1 MTLKTNIIDFSKYF
15 EHSLLIGDYN
25 AKTSDLNDFLIPDE
39 NLLEIL
45 DIADDDELLKEFYDY
60 ENLLRCG
67 IPLLRYTQDKS
78 RPNKFGRRLL
88 ELCQNCSL
96 YIANSRICK
105 DKGID
110 KCTCKDSTVVDYLL
124 VLSSVFPLISEFE
137 ILDFNPLTS
146 DVHNII
152 HICLNS
158 SRKLENIVIYD
169 EVKPVEDHIKWDAR
183 KKDDFLQLV
192 LDDPENKL
200 GEILTKLNLING
212 PLINSEN
219 VCVND
224 INEVVDKLSKLFT
237 SAAASTFGVK
247 SKYGKN
253 KNNNKP
259 WFTKECNKI
268 RKEFNKARILNKCS
282 GNFKENPD
290 VE

>member
-105 DKGID
+105 DKGIG

-124 VLSSVFPLISEFE
+124 ISSSVFPLISEFE

-146 DVHNII
+146 DVHNKI

-158 SRKLENIVIYD
+158 SRELENTVIHD
-169 EVKPVEDHIKWDAR
+169 EVKPVEDHIKWDER

-192 LDDPENKL
+192 LDDPENKF
-200 GEILTKLNLING
+200 GEILTKLN
-212 PLINSEN
+212 LINSEN

-224 INEVVDKLSKLFT
+224 INEDVDKLSKLFA

-247 SKYGKN
+247 S
-253 KNNNKP
+253 
-259 WFTKECNKI
+259 
-268 RKEFNKARILNKCS
+268 
-282 GNFKENPD
+282 
-290 VE
+290 